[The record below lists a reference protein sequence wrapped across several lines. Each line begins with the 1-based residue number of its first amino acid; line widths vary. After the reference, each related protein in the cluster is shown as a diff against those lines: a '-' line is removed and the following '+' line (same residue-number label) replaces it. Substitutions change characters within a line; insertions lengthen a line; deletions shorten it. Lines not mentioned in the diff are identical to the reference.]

1 MSWVSNEDQLEGLP
15 PAPFRLSNHEVLLA
29 DERAKSVL
37 VPFAF
42 GWRPQPLFCKPSA
55 MKAHDWKQVAI
66 KGVLKFCL
74 RGMLGSKQRK
84 TLFTLMDALSEL
96 FRDKLMSVQL
106 TALSMASTKLLL
118 ACSREHIKLYS
129 NICCTSAAGT
139 CKNLCSCTSIQAYG
153 VGVLRV
159 GFLMH

>member
-1 MSWVSNEDQLEGLP
+1 M
-15 PAPFRLSNHEVLLA
+15 A

-42 GWRPQPLFCKPSA
+42 GWRPQPLFSKPSA

-96 FRDKLMSVQL
+96 FREEVDVSAVDSIEHGVHQALALFERNFPVSLQVIVFHLLQVVWPSVWVL
-106 TALSMASTKLLL
+106 DV
-118 ACSREHIKLYS
+118 
-129 NICCTSAAGT
+129 
-139 CKNLCSCTSIQAYG
+139 SI
-153 VGVLRV
+153 
-159 GFLMH
+159 